1 MPEIK
6 PDSPE
11 YAQKRAGVSKD
22 DLHKEM
28 MARHAECSDYWRAE
42 YELAEADM
50 EFAFMPDKQWDDWM
64 TKTREGRPMYTVN
77 KLRQAMK
84 QITNDQRQNRPQAK
98 VRAEE
103 DGDAELAEV
112 RQGLIRNIDSKLDAQ
127 RAVDT
132 AFQFAVG
139 GGYGVWRLTTS
150 YQDDG
155 GFDQVIQREEIANP
169 YAVKFDPA
177 ARKKDR
183 RDARYAFVD
192 SRWARTAFR
201 ARWPDA
207 KLVSVDGINDANN
220 LWWDEHEV
228 TVSEYW
234 YKTTESV
241 EIVLMSDGSVY
252 KADEIASVKDE
263 LRASGVTEQ
272 RRRWHDREKVWHSI
286 VSGAEILEGP
296 NEWAGRFIPLIPVW
310 GELLQ
315 LKDKERFFGAV
326 RFAKDPQRMY
336 NYERSTFIE
345 VLADQPYSP
354 FMADIASVEG
364 LESQYSS
371 MRTKK
376 PPVLFYNGDPNK
388 PNNGKPSREAPP
400 AFPAA
405 LANAASIS
413 GDDIKAATGIYD
425 ASLGARS
432 NETSGKAIIARQ
444 REGDIAN
451 FDYIDNLAYSLKYD
465 FEVMND
471 LITAVYDTERQVRII
486 GEDGAEKVVR
496 INKRIRDEQTNE
508 IVTLNSMD
516 QGRYDISATVG
527 PSYTT
532 QRMEA
537 AEAMMQLANDPSP
550 IGMVAKYGFIKS
562 LDAPGLED
570 VRKAARKILVDQG
583 LLEPAEDEQPPGPPP
598 PNPKDVAGAE
608 KDAAMA
614 AKYGAEAEQTQL
626 ENIGLAASLGLAGP
640 PAMPQQMPPPGMGAP
655 PAIGPPGPPMN
666 QPPPQ
671 GGFFMPDAM
680 GQPPQGTAPDGF
692 PGMPT

>member
-1 MPEIK
+1 MADVK
-6 PDSPE
+6 PDDPG
-11 YAQKRAGVSKD
+11 YATARSGTSKE

-28 MARHAECSDYWRAE
+28 LSRHEECRDYWHSE
-42 YELAEADM
+42 YQLAREDM
-50 EFAFMPDKQWDDWM
+50 EFAFMPDSQWDAWM
-64 TKTREGRPMYTVN
+64 RTTREGRPMYTVN
-77 KLRQAMK
+77 KVRQAMK

-103 DGDAELAEV
+103 DGDTELAEV

-150 YQDDG
+150 YQEDG

-169 YAVKFDPA
+169 YSVVFDPSA
-177 ARKKDR
+177 KKKDR

-192 SRWARTAFR
+192 SKFARSAFR

-207 KLVSVDGINDANN
+207 KLVSVGISEENVG
-220 LWWDEHEV
+220 WWDEHEV

-234 YKTTESV
+234 YKVTEQKEV
-241 EIVLMSDGSVY
+241 VLMSDGSVY
-252 KADEIASVKDE
+252 DAEEVAPIIDE
-263 LRASGVTEQ
+263 LAAQGIREQ
-272 RRRWHDREKVWHSI
+272 RRRVYDCEKVRQCI

-296 NEWAGRFIPLIPVW
+296 NEWPGRFIPLVPVW
-310 GELLQ
+310 GELLHV
-315 LKDKERFFGAV
+315 KDKERFFGAV
-326 RFAKDPQRMY
+326 RFAKDAQRMY

-354 FMADIASVEG
+354 FMADAASIEG
-364 LESQYSS
+364 FGAQYSS

-376 PPVLFYNGDPNK
+376 PPVLLYNADPSK
-388 PNNGKPSREAPP
+388 PGGGKPSREMPP

-405 LANAASIS
+405 LANAAQIS
-413 GDDIKAATGIYD
+413 SDDIKAATGIYD
-425 ASLGARS
+425 ASLGQRS
-432 NETSGKAIIARQ
+432 NETSGKAIMARQ

-465 FEVMND
+465 FEVVND
-471 LITAVYDTERQVRII
+471 LITAVYDTERQIRIV

-496 INKRIRDEQTNE
+496 INKRVLDQQTGQE
-508 IVTLNSMD
+508 ITLNDMQ

-537 AEAMMQLANDPSP
+537 AEAMMQLSNDPSP

-570 VRKAARKILVDQG
+570 VRKAARKFLVQQG
-583 LLEPAEDEQPPGPPP
+583 LLEPEEDDQPPPPQQ

-608 KDAAMA
+608 KDKATAEKLKAETVGVTLDNA
-614 AKYGAEAEQTQL
+614 AKEAE
-626 ENIGLAASLGLAGP
+626 LGLMGIP
-640 PAMPQQMPPPGMGAP
+640 PMGQEPMQPPMDPMGAP
-655 PAIGPPGPPMN
+655 MPMQQPDPMQPEPG
-666 QPPPQ
+666 
-671 GGFFMPDAM
+671 
-680 GQPPQGTAPDGF
+680 GF
-692 PGMPT
+692 PGQPF

>member
-1 MPEIK
+1 MADAK
-6 PDSPE
+6 PDDPG
-11 YAQKRAGVSKD
+11 YATERSGTSKA

-28 MARHAECSDYWRAE
+28 LARHEECRDYWHSE
-42 YELAEADM
+42 YQLAREDM
-50 EFAFMPDKQWDDWM
+50 EFAFMPDSQWDAWM
-64 TKTREGRPMYTVN
+64 RTTREGRPMYTVN
-77 KLRQAMK
+77 KVRQAMK

-103 DGDAELAEV
+103 DGDTELAEV

-150 YQDDG
+150 YQEDG

-169 YAVKFDPA
+169 YSVVFDPSSK
-177 ARKKDR
+177 KKDR

-192 SRWARTAFR
+192 SQFARATFR
-201 ARWPDA
+201 ERWPDA
-207 KLVSVDGINDANN
+207 RLVSVNGTEENSG
-220 LWWDEHEV
+220 WWDEHEV

-234 YKTTESV
+234 YKVTEQK

-252 KADEIASVKDE
+252 DAEKVAPILDE
-263 LRASGVTEQ
+263 LAAQGIREQ
-272 RRRWHDREKVWHSI
+272 RRRFYDCEKVRQCI

-296 NEWAGRFIPLIPVW
+296 NEWPGRFIPLVPVW
-310 GELLQ
+310 GELLHV
-315 LKDKERFFGAV
+315 KDKERFFGAV
-326 RFAKDPQRMY
+326 RFAKDAQRMY

-354 FMADIASVEG
+354 FMADAASIEAYG
-364 LESQYSS
+364 AQYSS

-376 PPVLFYNGDPNK
+376 PPVLMYNADPSK
-388 PNNGKPSREAPP
+388 PNGGMPTRISPP

-405 LANAASIS
+405 LANAAQIS
-413 GDDIKAATGIYD
+413 SDDIKASTGIYD

-465 FEVMND
+465 FEVTND
-471 LITAVYDTERQVRII
+471 LITAVYDTERQIRIV

-496 INKRIRDEQTNE
+496 INKRILDEQTGKE
-508 IVTLNSMD
+508 ITLNDMQ

-537 AEAMMQLANDPSP
+537 AEAMMQLSNDPSP

-570 VRKAARKILVDQG
+570 VRQAARKFLVQQG
-583 LLEPAEDEQPPGPPP
+583 LLEPEDDDQPPEPQQ

-608 KDAAMA
+608 KDKATADKLKAETVGVTLDNA
-614 AKYGAEAEQTQL
+614 AKEAE
-626 ENIGLAASLGLAGP
+626 LGLMGIPAIGQEPMQPDMGP
-640 PAMPQQMPPPGMGAP
+640 MGAP
-655 PAIGPPGPPMN
+655 MPMQQPNPMQSEPG
-666 QPPPQ
+666 
-671 GGFFMPDAM
+671 
-680 GQPPQGTAPDGF
+680 GF
-692 PGMPT
+692 PGQPF

>member
-1 MPEIK
+1 MADIK

-11 YAQKRAGVSKD
+11 YANERPGVSKEE
-22 DLHKEM
+22 LHKEM
-28 MARHAECSDYWRAE
+28 LARHDECRDYWNDE
-42 YELAEADM
+42 YKLARDDM
-50 EFAFMPDKQWDDWM
+50 EFAFMPDGQWDEWM
-64 TKTREGRPMYTVN
+64 KSTRTGRPMYTVN

-103 DGDAELAEV
+103 DGDTDLAEV

-139 GGYGVWRLTTS
+139 GGFGVWRITTS

-169 YAVKFDPA
+169 YSVTFDPS

-192 SRWARTAFR
+192 ARWARTAFR

-207 KLVSVDGINDANN
+207 KMVSVGSTTEADKG
-220 LWWDEHEV
+220 WWDEHEV

-234 YKTTESV
+234 YKTTERV

-252 KADEIASVKDE
+252 DASEIVTVKDE
-263 LRASGVTEQ
+263 LARAGITEQ
-272 RRRWHDREKVWHSI
+272 RRRWHEREKVWQTV

-296 NEWAGRFIPLIPVW
+296 NEWAGRFIPLVPVW

-315 LKDKERFFGAV
+315 IKDKERFFGAV

-354 FMADIASVEG
+354 FMADAKSIEG
-364 LESQYSS
+364 YEPQYQS
-371 MRTKK
+371 MRTSR
-376 PPVLFYNGDPNK
+376 PPVLLYNSDPALK
-388 PNNGKPSREAPP
+388 DGGKPTREAPP
-400 AFPAA
+400 TFPTA
-405 LANAASIS
+405 LANAAQIS
-413 GDDIKAATGIYD
+413 SDDIKAATGIHD

-432 NETSGKAIIARQ
+432 NETSGKAILARQ

-465 FEVMND
+465 FEVIND
-471 LITAVYDTERQVRII
+471 LITAVYDTERQVRIV
-486 GEDGAEKVVR
+486 GEDGAEKVVKVNRR
-496 INKRIRDEQTNE
+496 ILDEQTGQP
-508 IVTLNSMD
+508 VTLNDMS

-537 AEAMMQLANDPSP
+537 AEAMMQLTNDTSP

-570 VRKAARKILVDQG
+570 VRKAARKILVQQG
-583 LLEPAEDEQPPGPPP
+583 LLEPEEDEQPPAPPQ
-598 PNPKDVAGAE
+598 PNPKDVTDAE
-608 KDAAMA
+608 KNAAMA
-614 AKYGAEAEQTQL
+614 RNYTAQAEQTEL
-626 ENIGLAASLGLAGP
+626 ENVGLATQLGMQAG
-640 PAMPQQMPPPGMGAP
+640 MMGQPPPQ
-655 PAIGPPGPPMN
+655 PPGPMGPPMTE
-666 QPPPQ
+666 QPPQ
-671 GGFFMPDAM
+671 GGFFMPEAM
-680 GQPPQGTAPDGF
+680 GQPPQGTAPGGF
-692 PGMPT
+692 PGLPN

>member
-1 MPEIK
+1 MAEIK
-6 PDSPE
+6 PDSPD
-11 YAQKRAGVSKD
+11 YAQERTGVSKA

-28 MARHAECSDYWRAE
+28 LSRHDECRDYWKDE
-42 YELAEADM
+42 YELARQDM
-50 EFAFMPDKQWDDWM
+50 EFAFLPDSQWDDWM

-77 KLRQAMK
+77 KVRQSMK

-103 DGDAELAEV
+103 DGDVELAEV

-139 GGYGVWRLTTS
+139 GGFGVWRLTTS

-169 YAVKFDPA
+169 YSVVWDPSS
-177 ARKKDR
+177 RKKDR

-192 SRWARTAFR
+192 AQWARSAFME
-201 ARWPDA
+201 RWPDA
-207 KLVSVDGINDANN
+207 RLVSVSQTTDADKG
-220 LWWDEHEV
+220 WWDEHEV

-234 YKTTESV
+234 YKKVETV

-252 KADEIASVKDE
+252 DSDEVAAVLDE
-263 LRASGVTEQ
+263 LRAAGVTEQ
-272 RRRWHDREKVWHSI
+272 RRRFHEREKVWHCI

-296 NEWAGRFIPLIPVW
+296 NEWAGRFIPLVPVW
-310 GELLQ
+310 GELLT

-354 FMADIASVEG
+354 FMADASSIEG
-364 LESQYSS
+364 YEGQYQS
-371 MRTKK
+371 MRTKR
-376 PPVLFYNGDPNK
+376 PPVLLYNAHPNA
-388 PNNGKPSREAPP
+388 PNGGKPSREQPP
-400 AFPAA
+400 MFPAA
-405 LANAASIS
+405 LANAAQIS
-413 GDDIKAATGIYD
+413 SNDINDALGIHD
-425 ASLGARS
+425 AGLGKRS
-432 NETSGKAIIARQ
+432 NETSGKAIMARQ

-451 FDYIDNLAYSLKYD
+451 FDYIDNLGYSLKYD
-465 FEVMND
+465 FEITND
-471 LITAVYDTERQVRII
+471 LITAIMDTERQIRIV

-496 INKRIRDEQTNE
+496 INKRVLDEVTGQE
-508 IVTLNSMD
+508 VTLNDMS
-516 QGRYDISATVG
+516 QGRFDISVTIG

-570 VRKAARKILVDQG
+570 VRKAARKILVGQG
-583 LLEPAEDEQPPGPPP
+583 LLEPEDGEPPP
-598 PNPKDVAGAE
+598 PPPQPNPADITKAKLNEAQAGKYVAE
-608 KDAAMA
+608 T
-614 AKYGAEAEQTQL
+614 EQTDL
-626 ENIGLAASLGLAGP
+626 ENQNLAFQMGHRMGALGI
-640 PAMPQQMPPPGMGAP
+640 QPPPP
-655 PAIGPPGPPMN
+655 PPMQPPPN
-666 QPPPQ
+666 QPPQ
-671 GGFFMPDAM
+671 GGFSLPEPM
-680 GQPPQGTAPDGF
+680 GQPPQGTAPGGF
-692 PGMPT
+692 PGLPN